1 MKTTLYVT
9 YAVSL
14 LLICACAAGE
24 TETLKQARAIQN
36 EILSSIVQLD
46 SSFASYTNQLNG
58 EISALSADT
67 MLQEDTLLLKTYNTS
82 KTNLD
87 NAYLAHAEIE
97 NWKSTMKLLPSMEE
111 IAQGDANPFGEG
123 KTDEEALIGMKKQNE
138 DLAAL
143 TKKLSELIHQ

>member
-1 MKTTLYVT
+1 MTYV
-9 YAVSL
+9 VL
-14 LLICACAAGE
+14 LQLLCACAAGE

-46 SSFASYTNQLNG
+46 SSFASYTNRLNG

-111 IAQGDANPFGEG
+111 IAKGAANPFGENANDN
-123 KTDEEALIGMKKQNE
+123 T
-138 DLAAL
+138 AL
-143 TKKLSELIHQ
+143 TGMQKQQEEFIPLKKRLDNIINSQHD